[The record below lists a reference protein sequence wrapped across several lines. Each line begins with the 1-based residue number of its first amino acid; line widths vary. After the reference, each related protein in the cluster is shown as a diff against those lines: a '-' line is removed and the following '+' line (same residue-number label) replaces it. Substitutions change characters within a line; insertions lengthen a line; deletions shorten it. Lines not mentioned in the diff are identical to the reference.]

1 MYFVTKYS
9 KLYYEKYGN
18 SNKKLLILPGW
29 GDNRKTFFN
38 IINNLKDKYEIYII
52 DYPGFG
58 KSTFKNID
66 MTIYDYA
73 EIINTFMIKNKIINP
88 IIISHSFGGR
98 ISSLLIS
105 KYKVKVD
112 KLILIDVAGLKEKLN
127 IKKILKIKLYKL
139 LKKIINIIPSTN
151 KKQRLEKIRNKFSS
165 NDYNTL
171 PSHMYQTFKNIINED
186 LTKYYKNIVVETLI
200 IWGQKDNITK
210 LKYGKKLLK
219 LIKNSALIIY
229 PKADH
234 FSYLR
239 YPILTSKILNS
250 YLK

>member
-139 LKKIINIIPSTN
+139 LKKIISIIPSTN

-210 LKYGKKLLK
+210 LDKL
-219 LIKNSALIIY
+219 
-229 PKADH
+229 
-234 FSYLR
+234 
-239 YPILTSKILNS
+239 
-250 YLK
+250 

>member
-139 LKKIINIIPSTN
+139 LKKIISIIPSTN

-171 PSHMYQTFKNIINED
+171 PYHMYQTFKNIINED

>member
-139 LKKIINIIPSTN
+139 LKKIISIIPSTN